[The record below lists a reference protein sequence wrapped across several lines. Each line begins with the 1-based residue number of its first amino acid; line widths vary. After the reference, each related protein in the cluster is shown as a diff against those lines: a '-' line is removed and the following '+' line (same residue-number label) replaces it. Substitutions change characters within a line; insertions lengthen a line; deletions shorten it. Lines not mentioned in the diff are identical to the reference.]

1 MFEFSFQESEESM
14 AEQESDWGLKWELL
28 VADAWADP
36 ELKQRLVKEPKTV
49 LKERGISPPP
59 GKQFKVV
66 EETEDT
72 VHLIIPP
79 KPEEEELSE
88 EQLEAVAGGGSC
100 CGGGGGGYCGGGGY
114 LSLIHI

>member
-1 MFEFSFQESEESM
+1 M
-14 AEQESDWGLKWELL
+14 AQQESDWGLKWELL

-36 ELKQRLVKEPKTV
+36 ELMQRLLKDPQTV
-49 LKERGISPPP
+49 LKERGIAAPP

-72 VHLIIPP
+72 IHLNVPP

-88 EQLEAVAGGGSC
+88 EQLGAVAGRQWGPPPPPCFPPPRCFPPPVAGWP
-100 CGGGGGGYCGGGGY
+100 
-114 LSLIHI
+114 